1 MYISKSFIP
10 ILKNNPSEAKI
21 KSHQLML
28 RVGMIKQSSA
38 GIYSWLPLGFKVMK
52 KIEQIVRE
60 EQDKIGAQEILM
72 PTIQPSDIWKE
83 SGRYDDYGDEMLR
96 IKDRQGREMLYG
108 PTNEELVTDI
118 FRSSIKSYKSL
129 PQLIYHIQWKF
140 RDEVRPRFGIMR
152 GREFY
157 MKDAYSFDVSDDDAI
172 YSYNKFFLSYLR
184 TFKRLELSAIPM
196 AADTGP
202 IGGNLSHEFIILA
215 GTGESKIFADERIFK
230 VNSDDTKI
238 EKNSLEELR
247 KKFEKF
253 YAVTDEKFDKKEF
266 EDKVTEENRLT
277 TKGIEVGHI
286 FYFGDK
292 YSKSMGA
299 SVDLPGGKKDFVK
312 MGSYGIGVSRL
323 VGAIIEAKYDDQN
336 ETMNWPISVAPYDIS
351 IIPMIS
357 KNDKSALEK
366 ANNINKELIKNN
378 IEAIIDDTDEN
389 FSSKIKK
396 MNLIGAPFQIII
408 GKQTGDGL
416 VEFKRP
422 GDESL
427 ELKLVDVIKIIK
439 EEKVKY

>member
-38 GIYSWLPLGFKVMK
+38 GIYSWLPLGFKIMK

-72 PTIQPSDIWKE
+72 PTIQSSEIWKE
-83 SGRYDDYGDEMLR
+83 SGRYEDYGEEMLR
-96 IKDRQGREMLYG
+96 IKDRQDREMLYG

-129 PQLIYHIQWKF
+129 PQLLYHIQWKF
-140 RDEVRPRFGIMR
+140 RDEIRPRFGIMR
-152 GREFY
+152 CREFY
-157 MKDAYSFDVSDDDAI
+157 MKDAYSFDINDEEALF
-172 YSYNKFFLSYLR
+172 SYNKFFLSYLK
-184 TFKRLELSAIPM
+184 TFKRLDLTAIPM

-215 GTGESKIFADERIFK
+215 ETGESKIFTDKRIFDLS
-230 VNSDDTKI
+230 SDGTKL
-238 EKNSLEELR
+238 EKKSLEDLR
-247 KKFEKF
+247 KKYEQF
-253 YAVTDEKFDKKEF
+253 YSVTDEKFNKDEF
-266 EDKVTEENRLT
+266 EKKVSEPNRLK

-292 YSKSMGA
+292 YSKPMGG

-323 VGAIIEAKYDDQN
+323 VGAIIEAKYDEKN
-336 ETMNWPISVAPYDIS
+336 EVMKWPISVAPYDVA
-351 IIPMIS
+351 IIPMIN
-357 KNDKSALEK
+357 KNDISALEK
-366 ANNINKELIKNN
+366 ANKINLEFKMNN
-378 IEAIIDDTDEN
+378 IESIIDDTDEN
-389 FSSKIKK
+389 LSSKIKK

-408 GKQTGDGL
+408 GKQTDGEL
-416 VEFKRP
+416 LEFRETGNETQKIAL
-422 GDESL
+422 GEI
-427 ELKLVDVIKIIK
+427 IKIIK
-439 EEKVKY
+439 EQKAKI